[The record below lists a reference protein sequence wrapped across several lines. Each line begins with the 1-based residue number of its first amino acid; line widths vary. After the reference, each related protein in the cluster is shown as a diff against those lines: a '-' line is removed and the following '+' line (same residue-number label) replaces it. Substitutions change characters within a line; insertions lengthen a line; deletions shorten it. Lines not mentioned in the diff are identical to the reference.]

1 MSSSSI
7 NSSTSCY
14 CGKETPIRISTTDGN
29 PGRKFLGCYRF
40 PAKTCDY
47 FRWVDPP
54 TTPSSIQ
61 KKLDY
66 MINRN
71 DELDSKN
78 SALEKKCR
86 GIEKELEKKKLEC
99 ECLIQK
105 LEKLE
110 KKLESAT
117 KLRKM
122 MNWFFIGLCV
132 LMFMFK

>member
-14 CGKETPIRISTTDGN
+14 CGKETPMRISTTDGN

-40 PAKTCDY
+40 PAKTCDF

-86 GIEKELEKKKLEC
+86 GGLDATLELGVFPFVGDILNTV
-99 ECLIQK
+99 
-105 LEKLE
+105 
-110 KKLESAT
+110 S
-117 KLRKM
+117 
-122 MNWFFIGLCV
+122 GLGTITV
-132 LMFMFK
+132 GVDGVFLFNVFVVVA